1 MFISSLYRKRSPK
14 ILETLTPNLP
24 YKESLYVRR
33 ILVSSMPLYKHQTS
47 SFLRYMKIPNSHTIE
62 FLGNIPISDLTFE
75 GSLAS
80 TPLVL
85 SVNSLF
91 SYFSGTFIGAH
102 GLSTHWWF
110 CASSLPNHVNSLCWL
125 LSSPLL

>member
-1 MFISSLYRKRSPK
+1 
-14 ILETLTPNLP
+14 
-24 YKESLYVRR
+24 
-33 ILVSSMPLYKHQTS
+33 
-47 SFLRYMKIPNSHTIE
+47 MKIPNSHTIE

-91 SYFSGTFIGAH
+91 SYSSGTFIGAH
-102 GLSTHWWF
+102 GLSTH
-110 CASSLPNHVNSLCWL
+110 
-125 LSSPLL
+125 